1 MLQLRQLVFHDTQG
15 TVMAGYRALK
25 AVKILENGG
34 KPPFLGVRKPNQL
47 AISRPASRGHHG

>member
-25 AVKILENGG
+25 PKKFAFLAV
-34 KPPFLGVRKPNQL
+34 
-47 AISRPASRGHHG
+47 